1 MNLWLELYT
10 MLKQM
15 VNASPQFSQI
25 YSPFDELLKPKHTD
39 TDTHTHTHTHMIMGN
54 VVLRLTDTAKG
65 IISKLLFY
73 ITNDYNEFF
82 FLNSLLGYLS
92 TTFRI
97 QIFLFIDNN
106 STLTIPSFTVTSWIQ
121 KTWTIVKTF
130 MVWSN
135 NMKCGMAALGDRQ
148 FPLCDFMPVE
158 FSCHN
163 LTQKVTVK
171 RGYYLCSISLVQ
183 GTVLIRW
190 S

>member
-1 MNLWLELYT
+1 MAKIIHYVETNGERKPPIFPNLYPLWWT
-10 MLKQM
+10 TQTKT
-15 VNASPQFSQI
+15 
-25 YSPFDELLKPKHTD
+25 HRHRH
-39 TDTHTHTHTHMIMGN
+39 THTHTHTHMIMGN
-54 VVLRLTDTAKG
+54 VVLQLTDTAKG

-82 FLNSLLGYLS
+82 FLNSLLGYVS

-135 NMKCGMAALGDRQ
+135 NMKCGMAGLGDRQ

-171 RGYYLCSISLVQ
+171 G
-183 GTVLIRW
+183 G
-190 S
+190 